1 MLRSISRWTLLALAL
16 VFASLAQA
24 QGCKNRF
31 VVFGDSLS
39 DPGNFYRALGITS
52 KAPFALIPSAPYEIG
67 GHHFS
72 NGRTWVEQLADQIG
86 SHGSG
91 AAALL
96 NPGQFTNYA
105 VGGARARPGASPTP
119 YDLTTEVSLY
129 LTDFGGQACPNAAYV
144 LWIGGDD
151 LRDAL
156 EALAAG
162 DPAGAG
168 LIITQALGSIA
179 NNVVA
184 LWSAGARSFVILDA
198 PDISN
203 APAVRAAGPAAIGAG
218 AQLSAAFNLGLAQAI
233 GNLQAL
239 PQIQITRFDDNAVI
253 TAIVATPAAFGLS
266 DVRDTCL
273 SFGVVQNAICQAP
286 EAFLFWDGI
295 HPTSAGHGI
304 VAGAVRAKVFP

>member
-1 MLRSISRWTLLALAL
+1 MLHSISRWTLLALVL

-31 VVFGDSLS
+31 VVFGDSLT
-39 DPGNFYRALGITS
+39 DPGNFYRAFGVTS

-67 GHHFS
+67 GHCFS
-72 NGRTWVEQLADQIG
+72 NGRTWAEQLADQIG
-86 SHGSG
+86 SHDSG

-119 YDLTTEVSLY
+119 YDLTTEVSLF
-129 LTDFGGQACPNAAYV
+129 LTNFGGQACPDASYV

-168 LIITQALGSIA
+168 LIINQAVDSIA
-179 NNVVA
+179 NNVIA
-184 LWSAGARSFVILDA
+184 LWSAGARNLVIFDA

-218 AQLSAAFNLGLAQAI
+218 AQLSAAFNVGLAQAI

-239 PQIQITRFDDNAVI
+239 PRIQITRFDDNALLA
-253 TAIVATPAAFGLS
+253 AIIATPATFGLT

-273 SFGVVQNAICQAP
+273 SFGVVPNAICQAP
-286 EAFLFWDGI
+286 DAFLFWDGI
-295 HPTSAGHGI
+295 HPTSGGHGI
-304 VAGAVRAKVFP
+304 VAGAVRARAFP

>member
-1 MLRSISRWTLLALAL
+1 MLQSISRWTLLALSL
-16 VFASLAQA
+16 VCASLAQA

-39 DPGNFYRALGITS
+39 DPGNFYRAFDITS
-52 KAPFALIPSAPYEIG
+52 KAPFTLIPSAPYEIG
-67 GHHFS
+67 GHRFS
-72 NGRTWVEQLADQIG
+72 IGRTWAEQLADQIG

-105 VGGARARPGASPTP
+105 VGGARARPNASPTP

-129 LTDFGGQACPNAAYV
+129 LSDFGSQACPNASYL

-162 DPAGAG
+162 NPAAAG
-168 LIITQALGSIA
+168 LIINQALSGIA

-184 LWSAGARSFVILDA
+184 LWSAGARNFVILDA

-218 AQLSAAFNLGLAQAI
+218 AQLSAAFNAGLAQAI
-233 GNLQAL
+233 GNLLAL
-239 PQIQITRFDDNAVI
+239 PQIQITRFDDNALVN
-253 TAIVATPAAFGLS
+253 AIIAAPPAFGLT

-273 SFGVVQNAICQAP
+273 SFGVVPNAICQAP
-286 EAFLFWDGI
+286 DAFLFWDGI

-304 VAGAVRAKVFP
+304 VAGAVRTRAFP

>member
-1 MLRSISRWTLLALAL
+1 MLRTNYRWILLAVAL

-39 DPGNFYRALGITS
+39 DPGNFYRASGLTS
-52 KAPFALIPSAPYEIG
+52 KAPFTLIPIAPYEIG

-72 NGRTWVEQLADQIG
+72 NGRTWAEQLADQIG

-96 NPGQFTNYA
+96 NPGQFTNYS

-119 YDLTTEVSLY
+119 YDLTSEVLLF
-129 LTDFGGQACPNAAYV
+129 LTNFGGLACPNATYV
-144 LWIGGDD
+144 FWIGGDD

-156 EALAAG
+156 EALTTSG
-162 DPAGAG
+162 PAGAG
-168 LIITQALGSIA
+168 LIIKQAVSSIA
-179 NNVVA
+179 NNVVS
-184 LWSAGARSFVILDA
+184 LSSAGARSFLILDA

-203 APAVRAAGPAAIGAG
+203 APAVRAAGPAAIGLG
-218 AQLSAAFNLGLAQAI
+218 AQLSGAFNVGLGQAI
-233 GNLQAL
+233 AGLQA
-239 PQIQITRFDDNAVI
+239 QGIQIARFDDNAVVG
-253 TAIVATPAAFGLS
+253 AIIATPAAFGLT

-273 SFGVVQNAICQAP
+273 RFGVVANAICPTP
-286 EAFLFWDGI
+286 EVFLFWDGI
-295 HPTSAGHGI
+295 HPSTVGHGI
-304 VAGAVRAKVFP
+304 VAGAVRASAFP